1 MTAESTI
8 DRERLA
14 SYQDELTEWR
24 RDFHRHP
31 ELAFEETRTAG
42 LVAQRL
48 RDFGLE
54 PVTGIGGTGV
64 VAVIEGGS
72 SDRAIGLRADMDA
85 LPIHEQN
92 TFAHSSTIDGKM
104 HACGHDGH
112 TTMLLGAARYLAE
125 TRDFDGRVVLIFQ
138 PAEEKD
144 GGAREMIRDGLFDRF
159 AVDEVYGMHN
169 LPGVEVGNF
178 ALCSGP
184 MMAAIDTFEARVVGI
199 GGHAAF
205 PHGCKDGIVAA
216 AQIVN
221 AWQSIVARNVD
232 PIKSAVISTT
242 MIHAGDAFNVL
253 PAVIELGGCVR
264 TFDPAVQD
272 LIEARLREIGDALC
286 GAHDLRFELDYN
298 RYYPATVNTAAE
310 VERSAR
316 AVARMGGSIDTEMS
330 PIMGSEDFSFM
341 LQERPGAF
349 VMTGN
354 GPSSGLHTPL
364 YDFND
369 SLLSVGTEY
378 WVSLVEQELCA
389 GA

>member
-8 DRERLA
+8 DRARLA
-14 SYQDELTEWR
+14 SYQEQLTEWR

-31 ELAFEETRTAG
+31 ELAFEEVRTSG
-42 LVAQRL
+42 LVADRL
-48 RDFGLE
+48 REFGLE
-54 PVTGIGGTGV
+54 PETGIGGTGV
-64 VAVIEGGS
+64 VAVIESGS
-72 SDRAIGLRADMDA
+72 SERSIGLRADMDA

-92 TFAHSSTIDGKM
+92 AFDHKSTCDGKM

-112 TTMLLGAARYLAE
+112 TSMLLGAARYLSE

-159 AVDEVYGMHN
+159 SIDQVYGMHN
-169 LPGVEVGNF
+169 LPGTAVGEF

-216 AQIVN
+216 AQIVS

-232 PIKSAVISTT
+232 PIESAVISTT

-264 TFDPAVQD
+264 TFDPNVQD
-272 LIEARLREIGDALC
+272 LIQTRLREIGEALC
-286 GAHDLRFELDYN
+286 AAHDLTFEFEYN
-298 RYYPATVNTAAE
+298 RYYPATVNSAAE

-316 AVARMGGSIDTEMS
+316 AVSQMGMTVDTEMS

-369 SLLSVGTEY
+369 ALLSVGTEY
-378 WVSLVEQELCA
+378 WVTLVQQELA
-389 GA
+389 SVG